1 VSGERIE
8 RRLAA
13 ILAADV
19 AGYSRLMGRDE
30 AGTLARLRTYRREL
44 VDPRVAEHKGRI
56 VKTTGDGMLIEFP
69 SVVEAVACAVGV
81 QQAMAAANAA
91 TPADHRIEFRIG
103 INVGDVIVEDD
114 DIHGD
119 GVNVAARLEG
129 VAEPGGICVSAMVR
143 DQVEGRL
150 DCAFE
155 DIGEPELKN
164 IARKVRVYRVRPG
177 RPLPDPPPQAG
188 EGSARSARVGA
199 VTPPLPLPDKPSIAV
214 LPFQNMSGDPEQEYF
229 VDGMV
234 EDIITGLSRIRWLFV
249 IARNSTFVY
258 KGRAVDVKQAGRE
271 LGVRYVLEGSVR
283 KLGNRVR
290 ITGQLID
297 ATTAAHIWAER
308 YDRPLEDVFALQDEL
323 TISVVGAI
331 EPSLRQAEIERAK
344 RKRPDSLDAYDLYL
358 RALNDAFS
366 GMPGPSAKALPLL
379 EQAVAIDPDYAAAH
393 AAIALCHH
401 HRYMRGGLR
410 EEDKLVALRHARI
423 AIAAAGDDA
432 TALGAAAFVVGSEDR
447 DYDTAFNAFDRALA
461 SSPSSFVAL
470 SYGSMI
476 RGWAGDYA
484 TAIEYGERAIRLS
497 PFDQALHLPYNGL
510 AYAHYFAG
518 DFEQAA
524 VAASRSAQA
533 NPQFSPPWIIRVAA
547 LAKLGRGDEA
557 RASAQR
563 LLELWPNFTVS
574 GSMAIEYTSLE
585 HRAMVA
591 EGLRRAGVPE

>member
-1 VSGERIE
+1 MASTT

-13 ILAADV
+13 ILAADI
-19 AGYSRLMGRDE
+19 AGYSRLMGLDE
-30 AGTLARLRTYRREL
+30 VGTVEALREHRSAA
-44 VDPRVAEHKGRI
+44 DPLIAQHGGRV
-56 VKTTGDGMLIEFP
+56 VKTTGDGVLIEFG
-69 SVVEAVACAVGV
+69 SVVGAVECALGL
-81 QQAMAAANAA
+81 QRLAAERNAGI
-91 TPADHRIEFRIG
+91 PDERCMEWRIG
-103 INVGDVIVEDD
+103 IHIGDVLVEGD
-114 DIHGD
+114 DILGD
-119 GVNVAARLEG
+119 GVNIAARLEG
-129 VAEPGGICVSAMVR
+129 IAEPGGICISEDAFRQVLGKIEAEFA
-143 DQVEGRL
+143 DQ
-150 DCAFE
+150 
-155 DIGEPELKN
+155 GEQSLKN
-164 IARKVRVYRVRPG
+164 IARPLRVYSVR
-177 RPLPDPPPQAG
+177 QA
-188 EGSARSARVGA
+188 STSKPRLAPVAS
-199 VTPPLPLPDKPSIAV
+199 LPLPDRPSIAV
-214 LPFQNMSGDPEQEYF
+214 LPFANMSGDPEQEYF

-234 EDIITGLSRIRWLFV
+234 EDIITGLSRIKWLFV
-249 IARNSTFVY
+249 IARNSTFAY

-308 YDRPLEDVFALQDEL
+308 YDRALDDVFALQDEL

-379 EQAVAIDPDYAAAH
+379 EQAIAIDPDYAAAH
-393 AAIALCHH
+393 AAIALCHR
-401 HRYMRGGLR
+401 HRYLRGGLR
-410 EEDKLVALRHARI
+410 EEDRLAALRHARI

-484 TAIEYGERAIRLS
+484 TAVEYGERAIRLS
-497 PFDQALHLPYNGL
+497 PFDQALYLPYLGL

-524 VAASRSAQA
+524 FAASRSAQA
-533 NPQFSPPWIIRVAA
+533 NPQFSPPLIIRVAA
-547 LAKLGRGDEA
+547 LAKLGRDDEA
-557 RASAQR
+557 RASVPR
-563 LLELWPNFTVS
+563 LLELWPNFTVG

-591 EGLRRAGVPE
+591 DGLRRAGVPE